1 MKQFIMAMVAICT
14 IVSCTKKEKEVEATD
29 PPPASVFKQVD
40 VLQQPLQV
48 PNTNVVLPK
57 GTKVFIDQAES
68 EIRVELPAG
77 YAFFTGS
84 KPSPGNASL
93 KTLPVIVIGS
103 YTCKCGGQDGRCNV
117 FYLSV
122 GGFGCLHNSCT
133 ATCSGYFVTI
143 DDKEIEGVLNLENSK
158 ISAALR
164 TTTQSASLSPSG
176 KQAFFDNPLVQQEIL
191 AKHQALFNGFPVPDL
206 SKQSSRSSL
215 QKDYVYIKTYLYGV
229 RFYMLAPRVALV
241 NHPEIEQIS
250 IEANTCTCSNKG
262 ECRIEKKS
270 LLGIITVHWCEGD
283 CDACVMAV

>member
-1 MKQFIMAMVAICT
+1 MKQFLMAMVTICT
-14 IVSCTKKEKEVEATD
+14 IFSCTKKEKEVEMTD
-29 PPPASVFKQVD
+29 PLPPSVFKQVD

-48 PNTNVVLPK
+48 PNSNVVLPK

-68 EIRVELPAG
+68 EVRVELPAG

-84 KPSPGNASL
+84 KPSPGKASL
-93 KTLPVIVIGS
+93 KTLPVIIIGS

-117 FYLSV
+117 FHLSV

-133 ATCSGYFVTI
+133 GTCSGHFVTI
-143 DDKEIEGVLNLENSK
+143 DDVEIEGVLNLENSK
-158 ISAALR
+158 VSTALR
-164 TTTQSASLSPSG
+164 TMGQPATLSPSG
-176 KQAFFDNPLVQQEIL
+176 KQAFFDNPLVQKEIVTQ
-191 AKHQALFNGFPVPDL
+191 HQALFAGYTVPDL
-206 SKQSSRSSL
+206 NDQASRVGL
-215 QKDYVYIKTYLYGV
+215 HKDYVYIKTYLYGV
-229 RFYMLAPRVALV
+229 RFYMLAPRQALV

-250 IEANTCTCSNKG
+250 IEANTCSCSNKG